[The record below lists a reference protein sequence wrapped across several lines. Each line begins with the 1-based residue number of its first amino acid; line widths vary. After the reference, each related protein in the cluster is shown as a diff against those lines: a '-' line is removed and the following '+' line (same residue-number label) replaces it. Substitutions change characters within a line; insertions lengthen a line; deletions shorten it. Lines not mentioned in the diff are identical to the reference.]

1 MLTVLVRTTAGVLL
15 LAASA
20 AFAAETAKQPD
31 GPSNSP
37 KHTLRYKFQPG
48 QTLRWEVTH
57 RARVETT
64 VSGTTQTA
72 DTQTTSVKVWRV
84 TAVASDG
91 SATFEHS
98 VESVDMRQK
107 LSGRME
113 THYNSRTDK
122 TPPVGFETV
131 AKSIGVPLS
140 TITLDPLGKIVKRQ
154 TAKPKPGGEH
164 EGQITIPLPEEAV
177 SVGHTWSFP
186 YEIDVPTNAGTIKK
200 VKSLQSFTLEEVKD
214 GVATIRVAT
223 QILTPIHDPA
233 LEVQLVQREATG
245 VVRFAIASGRVVEQQ
260 MEVDKQVIGFS
271 GPASSLHYRTRFTEK
286 YLEESKAGEKTAARP
301 ADAK

>member
-1 MLTVLVRTTAGVLL
+1 MLTMLVRTTAWAFL

-20 AFAAETAKQPD
+20 AFAAEAAKEPQV
-31 GPSNSP
+31 PSKSP
-37 KHTLRYKFQPG
+37 KHTLRYKFRPG

-84 TAVASDG
+84 TAVAPDG

-154 TAKPKPGGEH
+154 AARPKPGGEH
-164 EGQITIPLPEEAV
+164 EGQITIPFPEEAV
-177 SVGHTWSFP
+177 PVGHTWSFP
-186 YEIDVPTNAGTIKK
+186 YEIDVPTHAGTIQK
-200 VKSLQSFTLEEVKD
+200 VKTLQSFTLEEVKD

-223 QILTPIHDPA
+223 QVLTPIHDPA

-245 VVRFAIASGRVVEQQ
+245 MVRFEIASGRVVEQQ
-260 MEVDKQVIGFS
+260 MEVDKQVVGFS

-286 YLEESKAGEKTAARP
+286 YLEEAKAGEKTAARP

>member
-1 MLTVLVRTTAGVLL
+1 MLTALARTLAGLLV

-20 AFAAETAKQPD
+20 APAADAPKA
-31 GPSNSP
+31 PSGGA

-57 RARVETT
+57 RARVETN

-72 DTQTTSVKVWRV
+72 DTQTTSVKVWKV
-84 TAVASDG
+84 TTVAPDG

-113 THYNSRTDK
+113 SHYNSRTDK

-131 AKSIGVPLS
+131 AKSIGVTLS
-140 TITLDPLGKIVKRQ
+140 TITLDPRGKVVKRQ
-154 TAKPKPGGEH
+154 TAKAKPGGES

-177 SVGHTWSFP
+177 AVGHTWSFP
-186 YEIDVPTNAGTIKK
+186 YEADVPTNAGTIKK
-200 VKSLQSFTLEEVKD
+200 VKTLQSFTLDEVKD
-214 GVATIRVAT
+214 GIATIRVAT

-233 LEVQLVQREATG
+233 LEVQLVQRESTG
-245 VVRFAIASGRVVEQQ
+245 TVRFEIASGRVIEQQ
-260 MEVDKQVIGFS
+260 MDVDKQVVGFS
-271 GPASSLHYRTRFTEK
+271 GPASSLQYRTRFTEK
-286 YLEESKAGEKTAARP
+286 YLSEAKTDEKTASRP
-301 ADAK
+301 SAPK